1 MFVRA
6 KKRGNRTYLM
16 IVKNE
21 RVHGRVKQ
29 TVLHSLGRLDVL
41 QENGELDALLA
52 SAQRFSEES
61 AVLNAHAQGESV
73 IATTYAIGPSLVF
86 EKLWK
91 NLGVGMCLSELL
103 GERKFEFDAERA
115 VFLTVLHRLFES
127 GSDRQA
133 IRWKEDQCIEG
144 AGGLQLHQFYRAM
157 AWLGEE
163 LPKAEQAGATPFSPR
178 CIKDKIEEG
187 LFARNMDLLTTLDMV
202 FFDTTSIYFEGEG
215 GDALGQYGHSKDHR
229 PDRKQMVVGMVL
241 DNEGR
246 PVCSEIWPGNTTDV
260 KTLLPIVER
269 LRTRFTIGT
278 VCIVADRGMISQSTM
293 KALDE
298 TDGVDYIL
306 GVRMRKCNEVK
317 EDVLRRGG
325 RYREVY
331 PKSADP
337 KAPSA
342 LRVKEVRVGARRYVV
357 CHNEDQAHKDAADR
371 EAIIKRLEDQLKGGD
386 KKLLGNKGYR
396 KYLKSTG
403 KARFEVDYDKA
414 EEEARYDGKW
424 VLRTSTKLSAKDT
437 ALKYKQLWMVEDI
450 FRTTKS
456 VLDTRPIWHKCDE
469 TIRGHVFCSYLA
481 LALRIALRER
491 LEAKGCKIEWHDVVR
506 DLGQLQ
512 EVAITVQGKGYV
524 LRTQTQGVAGNRH
537 RRITWGFPGVE
548 AKRGVWRGHGAPM
561 RVVRGGAD
569 AVGKLDGDV
578 RAWLLGDWMQRGRT
592 YPVLGGI
599 GGSGARQLM
608 AAWKAAACGWPRG
621 SFNQSLRAWYAT
633 RAGRPKR
640 RKRSVLRRNG
650 L

>member
-21 RVHGRVKQ
+21 RVNGRVRQ
-29 TVLHSLGRLDVL
+29 TVLHSLGRLDLL
-41 QENGELDALLA
+41 QQSGELDALLV
-52 SAQRFSEES
+52 SAQRFSEQS
-61 AVLNAHAQGESV
+61 AVLNAHAQGDS
-73 IATTYAIGPSLVF
+73 ITTKTYAIGPSLVF

-91 NLGVGMCLSELL
+91 KLGVGACLGELL
-103 GERKFEFDAERA
+103 KERKFEFDVARA

-133 IRWKEDQCIEG
+133 IRWKEDQCVDG
-144 AGGLQLHQFYRAM
+144 AEALQLHHFYRAM

-163 LPKAEQAGATPFSPR
+163 LPEEEQDGATPFAPR
-178 CIKDKIEEG
+178 CVKDKIEEA

-246 PVCSEIWPGNTTDV
+246 PVCSEMWPGNTTDV

-269 LRTRFTIGT
+269 LRSRFHIGT
-278 VCIVADRGMISQSTM
+278 VCIVADRGMISKDTM
-293 KALDE
+293 KTLEE
-298 TDGVDYIL
+298 TEGVDYIL
-306 GVRMRKCNEVK
+306 GVRMRKTKEVRA
-317 EDVLRRGG
+317 DVLCRGG

-337 KAPSA
+337 KAPSP
-342 LRVKEVRVGARRYVV
+342 LKVKQVRVEGRRYIV

-371 EAIIKRLEDQLKGGD
+371 EAILKSLEDRLKGGD
-386 KKLLGNKGYR
+386 KKLVGNKGYR
-396 KYLKSTG
+396 KYLKRTG

-414 EEEARYDGKW
+414 KEEERYDGKW
-424 VLRTSTKLSAKDT
+424 VLRTSTKLSAQDT

-456 VLDTRPIWHKCDE
+456 ILDTRPIWHKCDE

-491 LEAKGCKIEWHDVVR
+491 LEAKGWKMEWRDVIR
-506 DLGQLQ
+506 DLGQLL

-524 LRTQTQGVAGNRH
+524 IRTETQGVAGK
-537 RRITWGFPGVE
+537 V
-548 AKRGVWRGHGAPM
+548 A
-561 RVVRGGAD
+561 
-569 AVGKLDGDV
+569 
-578 RAWLLGDWMQRGRT
+578 Q
-592 YPVLGGI
+592 
-599 GGSGARQLM
+599 
-608 AAWKAAACGWPRG
+608 ACGVALPPT
-621 SFNQSLRAWYAT
+621 LRNA
-633 RAGRPKR
+633 
-640 RKRSVLRRNG
+640 
-650 L
+650 

>member
-21 RVHGRVKQ
+21 RVNGRVRQ
-29 TVLHSLGRLDVL
+29 TVLHSLGRLDLL
-41 QENGELDALLA
+41 QQSGELDALLV
-52 SAQRFSEES
+52 SAQRFSEQS
-61 AVLNAHAQGESV
+61 AVLNAHAQGDS
-73 IATTYAIGPSLVF
+73 ITSKTYAIGPSLVF

-91 NLGVGMCLSELL
+91 KLGVGACLGELL
-103 GERKFEFDAERA
+103 KERKFEFDVARA

-133 IRWKEDQCIEG
+133 IRWKENQYVDG
-144 AGGLQLHQFYRAM
+144 AEALQLHHFYRAM

-163 LPKAEQAGATPFSPR
+163 LPEEEQDGATPFAPR
-178 CIKDKIEEG
+178 CVKDKIEEV

-202 FFDTTSIYFEGEG
+202 FFDTTSIDFEGEG

-246 PVCSEIWPGNTTDV
+246 PVCSEMWPGNTTDV

-269 LRTRFTIGT
+269 LRSRFHIGT
-278 VCIVADRGMISQSTM
+278 VCIVADRGMISKDTM
-293 KALDE
+293 KTLEE
-298 TDGVDYIL
+298 TEGVDYIL
-306 GVRMRKCNEVK
+306 GVRMRKTKEVK
-317 EDVLRRGG
+317 ADVLCRGG

-337 KAPSA
+337 KAPSP
-342 LRVKEVRVGARRYVV
+342 LKVKQVRVEGRRYIV
-357 CHNEDQAHKDAADR
+357 CHNEDQAQKDAADR
-371 EAIIKRLEDQLKGGD
+371 EAILKSLEDRLKGGD
-386 KKLLGNKGYR
+386 KKLVGNKGYR

-414 EEEARYDGKW
+414 KEEERYDGKW
-424 VLRTSTKLSAKDT
+424 VLRTSTKLSAQDT

-456 VLDTRPIWHKCDE
+456 ILDTRPIWHKCDE

-491 LEAKGCKIEWHDVVR
+491 LEAKGWKMEWRDVIR
-506 DLGQLQ
+506 DLGQLL

-524 LRTQTQGVAGNRH
+524 IRTETQGVAGK
-537 RRITWGFPGVE
+537 V
-548 AKRGVWRGHGAPM
+548 A
-561 RVVRGGAD
+561 
-569 AVGKLDGDV
+569 
-578 RAWLLGDWMQRGRT
+578 Q
-592 YPVLGGI
+592 
-599 GGSGARQLM
+599 
-608 AAWKAAACGWPRG
+608 ACGVALPPT
-621 SFNQSLRAWYAT
+621 LRNA
-633 RAGRPKR
+633 
-640 RKRSVLRRNG
+640 
-650 L
+650 

>member
-21 RVHGRVKQ
+21 RVNGRVKQ

-41 QENGELDALLA
+41 QQNGELDALLV
-52 SAQRFSEES
+52 SAQRFSEHS

-73 IATTYAIGPSLVF
+73 IANTHAIGPSLVF

-91 NLGVGMCLSELL
+91 NLDVGLCLAELL
-103 GERKFEFDAERA
+103 GDRKFEFDVERA

-127 GSDRQA
+127 GSDRQS

-144 AGGLQLHQFYRAM
+144 AEDVQLHHFYRAM

-163 LPKAEQAGATPFSPR
+163 LPEEQQAGATPFAPR
-178 CIKDKIEEG
+178 CVKDKIEEA

-229 PDRKQMVVGMVL
+229 PDLKQMVVGMVL

-246 PVCSEIWPGNTTDV
+246 PVCSEMWPGNTTDV

-269 LRTRFTIGT
+269 LRTRFNIGT
-278 VCIVADRGMISQSTM
+278 VCIVADRGMISKDTM
-293 KALDE
+293 KTLDE
-298 TDGVDYIL
+298 TDGLDYIL
-306 GVRMRKCNEVK
+306 GERMRKTKEAK
-317 EDVLRRGG
+317 EDVLCRGG

-337 KAPSA
+337 KAPSP
-342 LRVKEVRVGARRYVV
+342 LKVKQVRVGDHRYIV
-357 CHNEDQAHKDAADR
+357 CHNEDQAQKDAADR
-371 EAIIKRLEDQLKGGD
+371 EAIIKSLEDQLKGGD
-386 KKLLGNKGYR
+386 KKLVGNKGYR
-396 KYLKSTG
+396 KYLKGTG

-414 EEEARYDGKW
+414 NEEARYDGKW
-424 VLRTSTKLSAKDT
+424 VLRTSTKLSAQDT

-456 VLDTRPIWHKCDE
+456 IVDTRPIWHKCDE

-481 LALRIALRER
+481 LALRVALRDR
-491 LEAKGCKIEWHDVVR
+491 LETKGWKLEWRDVIR
-506 DLGQLQ
+506 DLGQLL

-524 LRTQTQGVAGNRH
+524 IRTETQGVAGK
-537 RRITWGFPGVE
+537 V
-548 AKRGVWRGHGAPM
+548 A
-561 RVVRGGAD
+561 
-569 AVGKLDGDV
+569 
-578 RAWLLGDWMQRGRT
+578 Q
-592 YPVLGGI
+592 
-599 GGSGARQLM
+599 
-608 AAWKAAACGWPRG
+608 ACGVALPPT
-621 SFNQSLRAWYAT
+621 LRNA
-633 RAGRPKR
+633 
-640 RKRSVLRRNG
+640 
-650 L
+650 

>member
-21 RVHGRVKQ
+21 RVNGRVKQ

-41 QENGELDALLA
+41 QQNGELDALLV
-52 SAQRFSEES
+52 SAQRFSEHS

-73 IATTYAIGPSLVF
+73 IANTHAIGPSLVF

-91 NLGVGMCLSELL
+91 NLDVGLCLAELL
-103 GERKFEFDAERA
+103 GDRKFEFDVERA

-127 GSDRQA
+127 GSDRQS

-144 AGGLQLHQFYRAM
+144 AEDVQLHHFYRAM

-163 LPKAEQAGATPFSPR
+163 LPEEQQAGATPFAPR
-178 CIKDKIEEG
+178 CVKDKIEEA

-229 PDRKQMVVGMVL
+229 PDLKQMVVGMVL

-246 PVCSEIWPGNTTDV
+246 PVCSEMWPGNTTDV

-269 LRTRFTIGT
+269 LRTRFNIGT
-278 VCIVADRGMISQSTM
+278 VCIVADRGMISKDTM
-293 KALDE
+293 KTLDE

-306 GVRMRKCNEVK
+306 GVRMRKTKEAK
-317 EDVLRRGG
+317 EDVLCRGG

-337 KAPSA
+337 KAPSP
-342 LRVKEVRVGARRYVV
+342 LKVKQVRVGDHRYIV
-357 CHNEDQAHKDAADR
+357 CHNEDQAQKDAADR
-371 EAIIKRLEDQLKGGD
+371 EAIIKSLEDQLKGGD
-386 KKLLGNKGYR
+386 KKLVGNKGYR
-396 KYLKSTG
+396 KYLKGTG

-414 EEEARYDGKW
+414 NEEARYDGKW
-424 VLRTSTKLSAKDT
+424 VLRTSTKLSAQDT

-456 VLDTRPIWHKCDE
+456 IVDTRPIWHKCDE
-469 TIRGHVFCSYLA
+469 AIRGHVFCSYLA
-481 LALRIALRER
+481 LALRVTLRDR
-491 LEAKGCKIEWHDVVR
+491 LETKGWKLEWRDVIR
-506 DLGQLQ
+506 DLGQLL

-524 LRTQTQGVAGNRH
+524 IRTETQGVAGK
-537 RRITWGFPGVE
+537 V
-548 AKRGVWRGHGAPM
+548 A
-561 RVVRGGAD
+561 
-569 AVGKLDGDV
+569 
-578 RAWLLGDWMQRGRT
+578 Q
-592 YPVLGGI
+592 
-599 GGSGARQLM
+599 
-608 AAWKAAACGWPRG
+608 ACGVALPPT
-621 SFNQSLRAWYAT
+621 LRNA
-633 RAGRPKR
+633 
-640 RKRSVLRRNG
+640 
-650 L
+650 

>member
-21 RVHGRVKQ
+21 RVNGRVRQ
-29 TVLHSLGRLDVL
+29 TVLHSLGRLDLL
-41 QENGELDALLA
+41 QQSGELDALLV
-52 SAQRFSEES
+52 SAQRFSEQS
-61 AVLNAHAQGESV
+61 AVLNAHAQGDS
-73 IATTYAIGPSLVF
+73 ITTKTYAIGPSLVF

-91 NLGVGMCLSELL
+91 KLGVGACLGELL
-103 GERKFEFDAERA
+103 KERKFEFDVARA

-133 IRWKEDQCIEG
+133 IRWKENQYVDG
-144 AGGLQLHQFYRAM
+144 AEALQLHHFYRAM

-163 LPKAEQAGATPFSPR
+163 LPEEEQDGATPFAPR
-178 CIKDKIEEG
+178 CVKDKIEEV

-246 PVCSEIWPGNTTDV
+246 PVCSEMWPGNTTDV

-269 LRTRFTIGT
+269 LRSRFHIGT
-278 VCIVADRGMISQSTM
+278 VCIVADRGMISKDTM
-293 KALDE
+293 KTLEE
-298 TDGVDYIL
+298 TEGVDYIL
-306 GVRMRKCNEVK
+306 GVRMRKTKEVK
-317 EDVLRRGG
+317 ADVLCRGG

-337 KAPSA
+337 KAPSP
-342 LRVKEVRVGARRYVV
+342 LKVKQVRVEGRRYIV
-357 CHNEDQAHKDAADR
+357 CHNEDQAQKDAADR
-371 EAIIKRLEDQLKGGD
+371 EAILKSLEDRLKGGD
-386 KKLLGNKGYR
+386 KKLVGNKGYR

-414 EEEARYDGKW
+414 KEEERYDGKW
-424 VLRTSTKLSAKDT
+424 VLRTSTKLSAQDT

-456 VLDTRPIWHKCDE
+456 ILDTRPIWHKCDE

-481 LALRIALRER
+481 LALRITLRER
-491 LEAKGCKIEWHDVVR
+491 LEAKGWKMEWRDVIR
-506 DLGQLQ
+506 DLGQLL

-524 LRTQTQGVAGNRH
+524 IRTETQGVAGK
-537 RRITWGFPGVE
+537 V
-548 AKRGVWRGHGAPM
+548 A
-561 RVVRGGAD
+561 
-569 AVGKLDGDV
+569 
-578 RAWLLGDWMQRGRT
+578 Q
-592 YPVLGGI
+592 
-599 GGSGARQLM
+599 
-608 AAWKAAACGWPRG
+608 ACGVALPPT
-621 SFNQSLRAWYAT
+621 LRNA
-633 RAGRPKR
+633 
-640 RKRSVLRRNG
+640 
-650 L
+650 

>member
-21 RVHGRVKQ
+21 RVNGRVRQ
-29 TVLHSLGRLDVL
+29 TVLHSLGRLDLL
-41 QENGELDALLA
+41 QQSGELDALLV
-52 SAQRFSEES
+52 SAQRFSEQS
-61 AVLNAHAQGESV
+61 AVLNAHAQGDS
-73 IATTYAIGPSLVF
+73 ITTKTYAIGPSLVF

-91 NLGVGMCLSELL
+91 KLGVGACLGELL
-103 GERKFEFDAERA
+103 KERKFEFDVARA

-133 IRWKEDQCIEG
+133 IRWKEDQCVDG
-144 AGGLQLHQFYRAM
+144 AEALQLHHFYRAM

-163 LPKAEQAGATPFSPR
+163 LPEEEQDGATPFAPR
-178 CIKDKIEEG
+178 CVKDKIEEV

-246 PVCSEIWPGNTTDV
+246 PVCSEMWPGNTTDV

-269 LRTRFTIGT
+269 LRSRFHIGT
-278 VCIVADRGMISQSTM
+278 VCIVADRGMISKDTM
-293 KALDE
+293 KTLEE
-298 TDGVDYIL
+298 TEGVDYIL
-306 GVRMRKCNEVK
+306 GVRMRKTKEVK
-317 EDVLRRGG
+317 ADVLCRGG

-337 KAPSA
+337 KAPSP
-342 LRVKEVRVGARRYVV
+342 LKVKQVRVEGRRYIV
-357 CHNEDQAHKDAADR
+357 CHNEDQAQKDAADR
-371 EAIIKRLEDQLKGGD
+371 EAILKSLEDRLKGGD
-386 KKLLGNKGYR
+386 KKLVGNKGYR

-414 EEEARYDGKW
+414 KEEERYDGKW
-424 VLRTSTKLSAKDT
+424 VLRTSTKLSAQDT

-456 VLDTRPIWHKCDE
+456 ILDTRPIWHKCDE

-491 LEAKGCKIEWHDVVR
+491 LEAKGWKMEWRDVIR
-506 DLGQLQ
+506 DLGQLL

-524 LRTQTQGVAGNRH
+524 IRTETQGVAGK
-537 RRITWGFPGVE
+537 V
-548 AKRGVWRGHGAPM
+548 A
-561 RVVRGGAD
+561 
-569 AVGKLDGDV
+569 
-578 RAWLLGDWMQRGRT
+578 Q
-592 YPVLGGI
+592 
-599 GGSGARQLM
+599 
-608 AAWKAAACGWPRG
+608 ACGVALPPT
-621 SFNQSLRAWYAT
+621 LRNA
-633 RAGRPKR
+633 
-640 RKRSVLRRNG
+640 
-650 L
+650 

>member
-21 RVHGRVKQ
+21 RVNGRVKQ

-41 QENGELDALLA
+41 QQNGELDALLV
-52 SAQRFSEES
+52 SAQRFSEHS

-73 IATTYAIGPSLVF
+73 IANTHAIGPSLVF

-91 NLGVGMCLSELL
+91 NLDVGLCLAELL
-103 GERKFEFDAERA
+103 GDRKFEFDVERA

-127 GSDRQA
+127 GSDRQS

-144 AGGLQLHQFYRAM
+144 AEDLQLHHFYRAM

-163 LPKAEQAGATPFSPR
+163 LPEEQQAGATPFAPR
-178 CIKDKIEEG
+178 CVKDKIEEA

-229 PDRKQMVVGMVL
+229 PDLKQMVVGMVL

-246 PVCSEIWPGNTTDV
+246 PVCSEMWPGNTTDV

-269 LRTRFTIGT
+269 LRTRFNIGT
-278 VCIVADRGMISQSTM
+278 VCIVADRGMISKDTM
-293 KALDE
+293 KTLDE

-306 GVRMRKCNEVK
+306 GVRMRKTKEAK
-317 EDVLRRGG
+317 EDVLCRGG

-337 KAPSA
+337 KAPSP
-342 LRVKEVRVGARRYVV
+342 LKVKQVRVGDHRYIV
-357 CHNEDQAHKDAADR
+357 CHNEDQAQKDAADR
-371 EAIIKRLEDQLKGGD
+371 EAIIKSLEDQLKGGD
-386 KKLLGNKGYR
+386 KKLVGNKGYR
-396 KYLKSTG
+396 KYLKGTG

-414 EEEARYDGKW
+414 NEEARYDGKW
-424 VLRTSTKLSAKDT
+424 VLRTSTKLSAQDT

-456 VLDTRPIWHKCDE
+456 IVDTRPIWHKCDE

-481 LALRIALRER
+481 LALRVTLRDR
-491 LEAKGCKIEWHDVVR
+491 LETKGWKLEWRDVIR
-506 DLGQLQ
+506 DLGQLL

-524 LRTQTQGVAGNRH
+524 IRTETQGVAGK
-537 RRITWGFPGVE
+537 V
-548 AKRGVWRGHGAPM
+548 A
-561 RVVRGGAD
+561 
-569 AVGKLDGDV
+569 
-578 RAWLLGDWMQRGRT
+578 Q
-592 YPVLGGI
+592 
-599 GGSGARQLM
+599 
-608 AAWKAAACGWPRG
+608 ACGVALPPT
-621 SFNQSLRAWYAT
+621 LRNA
-633 RAGRPKR
+633 
-640 RKRSVLRRNG
+640 
-650 L
+650 